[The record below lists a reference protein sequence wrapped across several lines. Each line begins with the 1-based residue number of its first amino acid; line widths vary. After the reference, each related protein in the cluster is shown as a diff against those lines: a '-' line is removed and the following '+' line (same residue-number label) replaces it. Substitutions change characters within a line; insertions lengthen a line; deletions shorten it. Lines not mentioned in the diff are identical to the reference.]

1 MNVQENLERKGVNMQ
16 EMKLFLGPQHP
27 GMHGNASVHLYV
39 EGDIIKR
46 SYLLPGMLHRGF
58 EKGMERKT
66 WYNNISLIPRVCVVE
81 PDINEAAYAMGVE
94 KLAGIEAPERAQWI
108 RMIILELARLSI
120 HLMAYGGLGSPT
132 GHYTIMYL
140 AHSDRNKILDIF
152 EQITGH
158 RVYHQYIVP
167 GGVRKD
173 LPVGI
178 EKDIHAFL
186 DDLESRYLEYR
197 DIGIENPTIIKRIK
211 DHILLPKEV
220 VWELGVTGIGM
231 RSSVNKPNDLRKVMP
246 YLKYD
251 QVEFEVPFSDY
262 SDARSRVDMKLQ
274 EVVQS
279 ISIIRQCL
287 AKMPEGPVRVPLGR
301 GQSMRWIVPKGHVY
315 SPLESSRGEFGYF
328 IVSDGK
334 SISPYRVG
342 VRGASYPQGL
352 LGVKKYLPGTRIDDA
367 ALWVD
372 TMGVCSPEID
382 R

>member
-1 MNVQENLERKGVNMQ
+1 MK

-27 GMHGNASVHLYV
+27 GMHGNASVHMYV
-39 EGDIIKR
+39 DGDIIKK
-46 SYLLPGMLHRGF
+46 SFLLPGMLHRGF
-58 EKGMERKT
+58 EKSMERHS
-66 WYNNISLIPRVCVVE
+66 WVNNISLIPRVCVVE
-81 PDINEAAYAMGVE
+81 PDTNEMAFAMAVE
-94 KLAGIEAPERAQWI
+94 MLAGLEVPERAHYI
-108 RMIILELARLSI
+108 RMIVLELARLSI

-132 GHYTIMYL
+132 GLYTLMYH
-140 AHSDRNKILDIF
+140 AHTDRNSILNIF
-152 EQITGH
+152 EKITGH

-178 EKDIHAFL
+178 EEDIHAFL
-186 DDLESRYLEYR
+186 DDLESRYEEYR
-197 DIGIENPTIIKRIK
+197 DLGINNPTILARVTDTIM
-211 DHILLPKEV
+211 LPAHV

-231 RSSVNKPNDLRKVMP
+231 RSSVNKPYDLRKVKP
-246 YLKYD
+246 YARYD
-251 QVEFEVPFSDY
+251 QIDFEVPFGSY
-262 SDARSRVDMKLQ
+262 SDARNRVDIKLQ

-287 AKMPEGPVRVPLGR
+287 AKMPEGEVRVPISR
-301 GQSMRWIVPKGHVY
+301 GQAMRWTVPKGHAYACV
-315 SPLESSRGEFGYF
+315 ESSRGEFGYYM
-328 IVSDGK
+328 VSDGGTH
-334 SISPYRVG
+334 PYRVG

-352 LGVKKYLPGTRIDDA
+352 LGIEKYLPGTRLDDA